1 MSACPYLLP
10 SSKETRIPYGFSD
23 WLSGH
28 LLINLWEEAAWAGFL
43 QTRLERRH
51 NFFLAALLTGI
62 QQDQFVRLR
71 TADRR

>member
-1 MSACPYLLP
+1 LP
-10 SSKETRIPYGFSD
+10 IPASLIERNPHSLRLSD